1 MAATLACTQRVQ
13 QAGSTALPIESS
25 PDVAKNTHIDIL
37 TMFVPMARAARHSRH
52 STHAGGCISG
62 FRQRLTVQKPF
73 RSIRLLHP

>member
-1 MAATLACTQRVQ
+1 MAATLACTQRAQ
-13 QAGSTALPIESS
+13 QAGSAAVPIESS

-37 TMFVPMARAARHSRH
+37 TILVPTVRAARRSRY
-52 STHAGGCISG
+52 STHAGGRISG